1 MNRKALL
8 VVAMATAGPWCLGAD
23 TDLGELTDR
32 KAYDRLWNAAL
43 EVMKKHFHVRYAEK
57 KGGRIVADSMVRNT
71 TGRKTRVKV
80 EAKIVRDDDY
90 FYDVE
95 VRVTNQMD
103 TSEPSALSRRQSRYL
118 WYSVGFDQEAETK
131 LVNEIKDQ
139 AFGKPKP
146 FPSNQSP
153 FGSPRGREYPPSRI
167 VIPAKPTGTKQK
179 ATKYQPRRRSSHLLL
194 IMVPNSRPN
203 KDVVPLVVRGED
215 EFRKGRYAVA
225 ASTFREALMT
235 DPHPAVKFAL
245 GHALFAKGDYGFAAA
260 ALREGL
266 RGVSDGPA
274 RKLDTRQFYGAA
286 LDYEAHRKRLEKW
299 LAEHPDDK
307 QAKFLMGYVCYFGG
321 DLDRAQAIFSELL
334 SANADDA
341 AVKPFMKCLSD
352 RAKAQ
357 PTVVQAA
364 TTTDH

>member
-1 MNRKALL
+1 MNCKALL
-8 VVAMATAGPWCLGAD
+8 VVVMAAAGSWCLGED
-23 TDLGELTDR
+23 TDVGELTDR

-57 KGGRIVADSMVRNT
+57 KGGRIVADSRIRNT

-80 EAKIVRDDDY
+80 EAKIVRDDEY

-95 VRVTNQMD
+95 VRVTNQID
-103 TSEPSALSRRQSRYL
+103 TSEPSALSRRQSRYI
-118 WYSVGFDQEAETK
+118 WYSVGFDQDAETK

-153 FGSPRGREYPPSRI
+153 FGSPKGKVYPSSHT
-167 VIPAKPTGTKQK
+167 VGPAKPTGSKQK
-179 ATKYQPRRRSSHLLL
+179 ATQYRPRRRPSHLLL
-194 IMVPNSRPN
+194 ILVPSGRPS

-215 EFRKGRYAVA
+215 EFRRGRYTEA
-225 ASTFREALMT
+225 ANTFREALMA

-266 RGVSDGPA
+266 REVSDAPV
-274 RKLDTRQFYGAA
+274 RELDTRQFYGAT

-321 DLDRAQAIFSELL
+321 DPDRARTIFAELL
-334 SANADDA
+334 STNADDA
-341 AVKPFMKCLSD
+341 AVKPFMKRLS
-352 RAKAQ
+352 KAARTQ

-364 TTTDH
+364 TTADR